1 MTDEED
7 ESQDKDK
14 NNIIKFILKR
24 FQNNKTIAEKSV

>member
-1 MTDEED
+1 M
-7 ESQDKDK
+7 QKPMQYFKKDK